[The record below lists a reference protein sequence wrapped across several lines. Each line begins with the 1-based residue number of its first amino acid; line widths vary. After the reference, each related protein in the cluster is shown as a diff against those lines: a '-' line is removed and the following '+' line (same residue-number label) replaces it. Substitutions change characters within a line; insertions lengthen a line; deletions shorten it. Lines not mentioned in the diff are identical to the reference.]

1 MGQKSSHSNNTIQ
14 EEGFSIPLWEYSKE
28 EHRWIQKQ
36 PDKDYKKSF
45 SDEFRVLTYNI
56 WFSDQYQ
63 PIRFHGLCD
72 ILNKSN
78 AQIIGLQ
85 ESSFS

>member
-36 PDKDYKKSF
+36 PDKD
-45 SDEFRVLTYNI
+45 
-56 WFSDQYQ
+56 
-63 PIRFHGLCD
+63 
-72 ILNKSN
+72 
-78 AQIIGLQ
+78 
-85 ESSFS
+85 